1 NVTIPDSL
9 KQVETLRYLAG
20 SNFQT
25 LINSEKLG
33 TEYALLESQRPTLTV
48 SFHSISPEA
57 VGQFIYLY
65 EVATSYMGGLLEIN
79 TYDQPA
85 VQLGK
90 DATYAL
96 MGKGGYE
103 DLGKQIQAVAKR
115 DKKFLI

>member
-1 NVTIPDSL
+1 M
-9 KQVETLRYLAG
+9 KQNKALAYLAD

-25 LINSEKLG
+25 LINAEKLG
-33 TEYALLESQRPTLTV
+33 TEYALLESKRPTLTV
-48 SFHSISPEA
+48 KFPQISAET

-96 MGKGGYE
+96 MGKDGFSG
-103 DLGKQIQAVAKR
+103 LAAKIQPVAGR
-115 DKKFLI
+115 DPKFLL